1 MFTGIIEEIGTL
13 KSLQHLTDTCR
24 ITIGA
29 SKVLEGLQLG
39 DSIATNGICLTV
51 TSFDANSYTADVMPE
66 TLRLTNLADLH
77 TNDKVNLERAM
88 AVGGRLGGHIV
99 SGHVDGTGI
108 IIHKYQERNAIL
120 VNIAAEPEVLDL
132 IVKKGSI
139 TIDGISLTVTDVDDK
154 SFWVSI
160 VNHTQSHTTLTSK
173 GVGQKVNL
181 ENDILAKYVQKMMGK
196 PSKMSDSA
204 LLELLK

>member
-13 KSLQHLTDTCR
+13 RSIQRMADNCR
-24 ITIGA
+24 LTIGA
-29 SKVLEGLQLG
+29 SKVLEGVQLG

-51 TSFDANSYTADVMPE
+51 TAFDGDSYSADVMPE

-77 TNDKVNLERAM
+77 PGDKMNLERAM

-99 SGHVDGTGI
+99 SGHVDGTGVI
-108 IIHKYQERNAIL
+108 THKYQDHNAIL
-120 VNIAAEPEVLDL
+120 VNIAARPEVLEL

-139 TIDGISLTVTDVDDK
+139 TIDGISLTVTEVDES

-160 VNHTQSHTTLTSK
+160 VNHTQSHTTLTDK
-173 GVGQKVNL
+173 QVGQKVNL
-181 ENDILAKYVQKMMGK
+181 ENDILAKYVQKLMGR
-196 PSKMSDSA
+196 PSKLSDN
-204 LLELLK
+204 ELLDLLK